1 MTNEEELKRRIE
13 LKRQLVLLTVEEIWA
28 LEDELWKM
36 GDRVAPENRQPEPAS
51 LV

>member
-28 LEDELWKM
+28 LEDELNKACSQKEKSQ
-36 GDRVAPENRQPEPAS
+36 DDICVYI
-51 LV
+51 